1 MRLPQLLLIGAGCAL
16 SACAMPAGGQS
27 VSTKSVQAQGEG
39 AEKRTTPWRQIATEQ
54 DRQRLR
60 NWYRSWQ
67 RALEDGRARGAGAQI
82 DAEGLL
88 LDPAAALD
96 APSLPAGE
104 YRCRTL
110 KLGAKGRAT
119 LGFVAYDWFRCRVE
133 DQSGQK
139 RIEKLSG
146 SQRPAGRLFPDD
158 QNREIFLGTLALG
171 DEMMTI
177 PYGSDR
183 LRDMAGMVE
192 RIGEQRWRLVLPE
205 PAYESLLDVIEIIPA
220 S

>member
-1 MRLPQLLLIGAGCAL
+1 MHLSQFLLIGAGCAL
-16 SACAMPAGGQS
+16 SACTTAAGGQS
-27 VSTKSVQAQGEG
+27 VSAKSVEAPVDMV
-39 AEKRTTPWRQIATEQ
+39 EKRATPWRQIATEQ
-54 DRQRLR
+54 DRQRIR

-67 RALEDGRARGAGAQI
+67 RALDDARERGAGAQV
-82 DAEGLL
+82 DAEGILL
-88 LDPAAALD
+88 NPAAALD
-96 APSLPAGE
+96 DPNLPAGE
-104 YRCRTL
+104 YRCRTV

-139 RIEKLSG
+139 RMEKLSG
-146 SQRPAGRLFPDD
+146 SQRPTGRLFPDVG
-158 QNREIFLGTLALG
+158 NREIFLGTLALG

-220 S
+220 P